1 MDADE
6 PSTEPQRRVAP
17 HLVPGEPGKSFVQQR
32 LAKSQLS
39 QLSRGSRYSL
49 FFKYWKAF
57 MEWCLKS
64 DVYFILPNELCW
76 FPDTLFP
83 FYPNSG
89 HSKFDVVHH
98 CLELWFFRCL
108 LPTSM

>member
-49 FFKYWKAF
+49 FFKY
-57 MEWCLKS
+57 
-64 DVYFILPNELCW
+64 
-76 FPDTLFP
+76 
-83 FYPNSG
+83 
-89 HSKFDVVHH
+89 
-98 CLELWFFRCL
+98 
-108 LPTSM
+108 